1 VKHQA
6 TVYFDTCFYVWL
18 CRADDSLAAQTI
30 NALNSLNVRHVISNV
45 LLRELLTCGNKP
57 DSDRTL
63 VRRVRQFSIAPY
75 HTEDG
80 LMWEALLFSGR
91 ERSDYADF
99 LTGLHDMMTK
109 ADSLSIM
116 AERATGEE
124 ETAKLLEANQ
134 EELQDLGFPA
144 DFQQDVPQVLSA
156 FKGMLGAFG
165 MNDLE
170 VPDNPTN
177 DDLRK
182 LSGQILER
190 GRQMF
195 GQSLFDQVE
204 EQRRIRNS
212 STETE
217 DRPYQVATDS
227 ASGEVKKRLGNTL
240 RDVEH
245 IALFAHHRD
254 EIDFLQVDSKHEKI
268 LRRDKP
274 PHRLAKL
281 GLLDR
286 CFSAPSLSTVVDRV
300 QSLIQSGERR

>member
-1 VKHQA
+1 MRQQV

-18 CRADDSLAAQTI
+18 CRADDSLATQTV
-30 NALNSLNVRHVISNV
+30 NALNSLNVRHVISGV

-57 DSDRTL
+57 DSDSTL
-63 VRRVRQFSIAPY
+63 VRRVRQFRIAPY

-80 LMWEALLFSGR
+80 LMWEALLFSGQD
-91 ERSDYADF
+91 RSKYADF
-99 LTGLHDMMTK
+99 LTHLHDDVTK
-109 ADSLSIM
+109 AESLSIT

-124 ETAKLLEANQ
+124 ETAKLLEVNR
-134 EELQDLGFPA
+134 ESLQDLGFPA
-144 DFQQDVPQVLSA
+144 DFQQKIPQVLSA
-156 FKGMLGAFG
+156 VKGMLGAFG
-165 MNDLE
+165 MDDLE
-170 VPDNPTN
+170 LPENPTP
-177 DDLRK
+177 DDFLK

-190 GRQMF
+190 GREIF
-195 GQSLFDQVE
+195 GQSLFDQIE

-217 DRPYQVATDS
+217 NRPYQVATDS
-227 ASGEVKKRLGNTL
+227 ASDEARKRLGNTL

-245 IALFAHHRD
+245 ITLFVRHRD

-274 PHRLAKL
+274 PHRLAEL

-286 CFSAPSLSTVVDRV
+286 CFSAPSLSAVVDRV
-300 QSLIQSGERR
+300 RSLI